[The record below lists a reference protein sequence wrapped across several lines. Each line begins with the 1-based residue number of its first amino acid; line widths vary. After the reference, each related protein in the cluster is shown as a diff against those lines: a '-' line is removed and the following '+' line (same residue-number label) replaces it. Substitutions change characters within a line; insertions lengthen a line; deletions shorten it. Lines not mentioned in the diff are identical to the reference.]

1 MAKHRWEG
9 SMKSFRIHI
18 DPEKEEHQK
27 WLRTENENKVKR
39 ILKLTKGLS
48 GNKEANSRKKSELIS
63 LIEEF
68 QQQYESLYSLYVD
81 LRVQVKANI
90 NGGDDDVPSTSYSD
104 SESYFSPD
112 ESNIR
117 TSDASSSES
126 LTNFQRGDSEEAETS
141 DVEDTILKD
150 KLTCSS
156 EVKEKATTSNSQ
168 SQELSEILKDL
179 TVQDEEVES
188 TRHTLAQTKE
198 LEGIVASLKDE
209 VEMLCTQKRRLE
221 EQVEGMSNEAKQ
233 RQVQILRLEARILE
247 LEAKSKGNESI
258 QISEDNEDPYSS
270 RISNLVAQTN
280 NLQLEA
286 NTLEERLS
294 GEASQVKGL
303 TEQVKSL
310 QKELVAV
317 NGQKAELEKELV
329 KKEAEASECLVQIEN
344 LKNELKNQVLIE
356 QGRMQEKESLKVQV
370 KDLDQEVYQ
379 LSSTKSD
386 LEELLKK
393 INQEADQSKVE
404 NEELQ
409 RKISELQTSLSST
422 KNKLSAQEK
431 KFEACQG
438 ELSTQ
443 IEPLK
448 EKVRKHEKMLET
460 LRNDRKSL
468 QAELERCQKEL
479 EREKQEASLSKSQME
494 RKNNELTSKIAD
506 QQKTLLELGEEM
518 DKLKAE
524 NESAQM
530 RITDSKSN
538 FLLVERKMEEIAEEF
553 RKQYED
559 KFRILSRRIRVAEQL
574 QAENKE
580 WYMRTKDTFEQEN
593 KDLKER
599 VGEKEVGQGSIKD
612 ISITAN
618 HTLVSLDSVALR
630 FEECTANFLNRISKS
645 SCELK
650 FAKDWVMRKNK
661 ALMHVKDDMDCLLH
675 QLDDKEAEILI
686 FREKV
691 WKSENKIRELEKMIK
706 EKEEGMLGLQEEKRE
721 AIRQLCVWI
730 DYHRSRSDY
739 YKKMLSEVNRGR
751 RKAA

>member
-1 MAKHRWEG
+1 MARHRWEG
-9 SMKSFRIHI
+9 SMKAFRIHI
-18 DPEKEEHQK
+18 DPEREEHQK
-27 WLRTENENKVKR
+27 WLRAENENKVKR
-39 ILKLTKGLS
+39 ILKLTKGLN
-48 GNKEANSRKKSELIS
+48 GKEANSKKKSELIT

-90 NGGDDDVPSTSYSD
+90 NGADDDVPSTSYSD
-104 SESYFSPD
+104 SEAYFSPD
-112 ESNIR
+112 ESNVR
-117 TSDASSSES
+117 TSDASSTES
-126 LTNFQRGDSEEAETS
+126 LTSMQRADSQEAETS

-156 EVKEKATTSNSQ
+156 EVKEKTTTSNSQ
-168 SQELSEILKDL
+168 SPEFTEILKDL
-179 TVQDEEVES
+179 TVQDEEAES
-188 TRHTLAQTKE
+188 MRHTLAQTKE

-221 EQVEGMSNEAKQ
+221 EQVEGMSDEAKQ

-247 LEAKSKGNESI
+247 LEAKSNGNESI

-270 RISNLVAQTN
+270 RIANLVAQT
-280 NLQLEA
+280 
-286 NTLEERLS
+286 EERLS
-294 GEASQVKGL
+294 CETSQVKGL

-310 QKELVAV
+310 QKELVSV

-329 KKEAEASECLVQIEN
+329 KKEAEASECIVQIEN

-370 KDLDQEVYQ
+370 KDLDHEVYQ

-386 LEELLKK
+386 LEEQLKK

-409 RKISELQTSLSST
+409 RKISELKMSLSST
-422 KNKLSAQEK
+422 ENKLSA
-431 KFEACQG
+431 CQS

-448 EKVRKHEKMLET
+448 EKLRKHEKMLET
-460 LRNDRKSL
+460 LRSDRKSL
-468 QAELERCQKEL
+468 HADLDRCEKEL
-479 EREKQEASLSKSQME
+479 KREKQEASLSKSQME
-494 RKNNELTSKIAD
+494 KKNNELTSKIAD

-518 DKLKAE
+518 DRLKAE
-524 NESAQM
+524 NEAAQL

-538 FLLVERKMEEIAEEF
+538 FIMVERKMEEIAEEF

-580 WYMRTKDTFEQEN
+580 W
-593 KDLKER
+593 
-599 VGEKEVGQGSIKD
+599 
-612 ISITAN
+612 
-618 HTLVSLDSVALR
+618 

-661 ALMHVKDDMDCLLH
+661 ALAHVKDDMDCLLH

-691 WKSENKIRELEKMIK
+691 WKSENKVRGIGEHERRK
-706 EKEEGMLGLQEEKRE
+706 KRE
-721 AIRQLCVWI
+721 C
-730 DYHRSRSDY
+730 SDF
-739 YKKMLSEVNRGR
+739 KRRRGR
-751 RKAA
+751 L

>member
-9 SMKSFRIHI
+9 SMKAFRIHI

-27 WLRTENENKVKR
+27 WLRIGKFHATLSRKILKNGNKVKR
-39 ILKLTKGLS
+39 ILKLTKGLNGS
-48 GNKEANSRKKSELIS
+48 KEANTQKKSELIS

-81 LRVQVKANI
+81 LRVQVKSNI
-90 NGGDDDVPSTSYSD
+90 NYSGDDDVPSTSHSD

-112 ESNIR
+112 ESNVR

-126 LTNFQRGDSEEAETS
+126 LTNVLRADGEEAETS

-150 KLTCSS
+150 KLTSSS
-156 EVKEKATTSNSQ
+156 EVK
-168 SQELSEILKDL
+168 DV

-188 TRHTLAQTKE
+188 TRPTLAQANE
-198 LEGIVASLKDE
+198 LEGMVASLKAE
-209 VEMLCTQKRRLE
+209 VETLRLQKQRLE
-221 EQVEGMSNEAKQ
+221 EQVEGKSNEAKQ
-233 RQVQILRLEARILE
+233 MHEQISRLEARIFE
-247 LEAKSKGNESI
+247 LEAKSNGNESF
-258 QISEDNEDPYSS
+258 QSGEDNEDRYSS
-270 RISNLVAQTN
+270 RMSDLVAQTN
-280 NLQLEA
+280 NLQLEVKTFGLK
-286 NTLEERLS
+286 NGELEERLS
-294 GEASQVKGL
+294 AETSQVKGL

-310 QKELVAV
+310 QKE
-317 NGQKAELEKELV
+317 KAELEMELV
-329 KKEAEASECLVQIEN
+329 KKEAEASERLVQIEN

-370 KDLDQEVYQ
+370 KDLDHEVYQ

-386 LEELLKK
+386 LEEQLKK
-393 INQEADQSKVE
+393 TNQEADQSKAE
-404 NEELQ
+404 KEELQ
-409 RKISELQTSLSST
+409 RRISELETSLSST
-422 KNKLSAQEK
+422 GNELSAQ
-431 KFEACQG
+431 
-438 ELSTQ
+438 
-443 IEPLK
+443 IESLK
-448 EKVRKHEKMLET
+448 EKVRKHEKTLEM
-460 LRNDRKSL
+460 LRNDRKNL
-468 QAELERCQKEL
+468 HVDLERYQKEL

-494 RKNNELTSKIAD
+494 KKNNELTSKIAD
-506 QQKTLLELGEEM
+506 QQRTLLELGEEM

-524 NESAQM
+524 NEAAQM
-530 RITDSKSN
+530 RIADSKSN
-538 FLLVERKMEEIAEEF
+538 FLLVERKMDEIAEEF

-559 KFRILSRRIRVAEQL
+559 KYRILSRRIRVAEQL

-580 WYMRTKDTFEQEN
+580 WYMRTKDAHEQEN
-593 KDLKER
+593 KDLKENDA
-599 VGEKEVGQGSIKD
+599 GAGQGSIKD
-612 ISITAN
+612 VSITAN
-618 HTLVSLDSVALR
+618 DTLVALDAVALR

-661 ALMHVKDDMDCLLH
+661 ALAHVKGDMDCLLH

-706 EKEEGMLGLQEEKRE
+706 ENEEGMLGLQEEKRE

>member
-1 MAKHRWEG
+1 M
-9 SMKSFRIHI
+9 
-18 DPEKEEHQK
+18 
-27 WLRTENENKVKR
+27 
-39 ILKLTKGLS
+39 
-48 GNKEANSRKKSELIS
+48 
-63 LIEEF
+63 
-68 QQQYESLYSLYVD
+68 
-81 LRVQVKANI
+81 
-90 NGGDDDVPSTSYSD
+90 
-104 SESYFSPD
+104 
-112 ESNIR
+112 
-117 TSDASSSES
+117 
-126 LTNFQRGDSEEAETS
+126 QREEEAEMS
-141 DVEDTILKD
+141 DLEDTILKD

-156 EVKEKATTSNSQ
+156 EVKEKTTTSNS
-168 SQELSEILKDL
+168 LSPEFTEILKDL

-209 VEMLCTQKRRLE
+209 VETLCTQKRRLE
-221 EQVEGMSNEAKQ
+221 EQVEGMSNEAKR
-233 RQVQILRLEARILE
+233 RQGQILRLEARILE
-247 LEAKSKGNESI
+247 LQAKSKGNESI

-270 RISNLVAQTN
+270 TISDHVAQTN
-280 NLQLEA
+280 NLQLEV
-286 NTLEERLS
+286 NTSEERLS
-294 GEASQVKGL
+294 SEASQVKGL
-303 TEQVKSL
+303 MEQVKSM
-310 QKELVAV
+310 QKQLVSV
-317 NGQKAELEKELV
+317 NDQKAELEKELV

-344 LKNELKNQVLIE
+344 LKNELKNRVLIE

-379 LSSTKSD
+379 LSSTNSD
-386 LEELLKK
+386 LEEMLKK
-393 INQEADQSKVE
+393 INLDADQSKVE
-404 NEELQ
+404 KEELQ

-422 KNKLSAQEK
+422 ENKLSA
-431 KFEACQG
+431 CQS

-443 IEPLK
+443 IEPLR
-448 EKVRKHEKMLET
+448 EKLRKHEKMLET
-460 LRNDRKSL
+460 KRNDRKRL
-468 QAELERCQKEL
+468 HAELERCQKEL
-479 EREKQEASLSKSQME
+479 EREKQEASLNKSQME
-494 RKNNELTSKIAD
+494 KKNNELTSKIAD
-506 QQKTLLELGEEM
+506 QQKMLLELGEEM

-524 NESAQM
+524 NEAAQM

-593 KDLKER
+593 KER
-599 VGEKEVGQGSIKD
+599 AGEKEVGQGSIKD
-612 ISITAN
+612 ISIIAN

-661 ALMHVKDDMDCLLH
+661 ALVHVKDDMDCLLH
-675 QLDDKEAEILI
+675 QLDYKEAEILI

-730 DYHRSRSDY
+730 DYHRSRSDS